1 MPIAEEILAQLGV
14 KSQADLE
21 ELLNVLEP
29 SDLEEWDELQSLEQ
43 TAVDVPIPFTVL

>member
-1 MPIAEEILAQLGV
+1 MPLTEEILARFGV

-29 SDLEEWDELQSLEQ
+29 SDLEEWDELQSFEQ
-43 TAVDVPIPFTVL
+43 TTVDAPMPFIVL

>member
-1 MPIAEEILAQLGV
+1 MPISEEILTRFGV

-43 TAVDVPIPFTVL
+43 ATFDDSMPFMVL